1 MGLRKN
7 NALKFLEDKTSDY
20 AERVAL
26 GMKTNLGWNEF
37 TYSGLGMLSRKLG
50 HYLIN
55 GLELQKGEKLA
66 ILSESMPEYGACV
79 FGSVLAGL
87 ITVPLDIKLT
97 EYELQSILSDCQPTV
112 MLVSKSLV
120 EKAKKLQ
127 EMVPSIKTILL
138 INEPFPCT
146 TPPGEIIGDST

>member
-1 MGLRKN
+1 MSRKRN
-7 NALKFLEDKTSDY
+7 NALQFLEDRTSDY
-20 AERVAL
+20 AERVAV

-55 GLELQKGEKLA
+55 GLQLQKGEKLA

-87 ITVPLDIKLT
+87 VTVPLDIKLT
-97 EYELQSILSDCQPTV
+97 EYELQSILSDCEPTV

-120 EKAKKLQ
+120 AKAKKLQ
-127 EMVPSIKTILL
+127 EMVPSIKTI
-138 INEPFPCT
+138 
-146 TPPGEIIGDST
+146 

>member
-1 MGLRKN
+1 MGLKKN
-7 NALKFLEDKTSDY
+7 NALQFLEDRTSDY

-26 GMKTNLGWNEF
+26 GMKTSLGWNEF

-55 GLELQKGEKLA
+55 ELKLAKGERLA
-66 ILSESMPEYGACV
+66 ILSESMPEYGAGV

-87 ITVPLDIKLT
+87 VTVPLDIKLT
-97 EYELQSILSDCQPTV
+97 EFELQSILSDCEPTV

-127 EMVPSIKTILL
+127 KMVPSDRK
-138 INEPFPCT
+138 
-146 TPPGEIIGDST
+146 SVV